1 MSIDLEIAQAASL
14 KRITEI
20 ADAMGVRADD
30 LIPYGWTKAKV
41 PLPVLEQA
49 EQERTP
55 GRLVLVTAMSPTP
68 AGEGKTTTSIGLA
81 DGLNERNRRR
91 VAAGEPPTGQA
102 VLALREPSLGPV
114 FGMKGGAAGGG
125 YAQVVPME
133 DINLHF
139 TGDFNA
145 IALANNLAA
154 TMLDNHM
161 HHGNPLDIDPR
172 RVHINRVMDLN
183 DRALRNTTIGLGG
196 VNGGVPREDHF
207 DIVVASEVMAVFCL
221 ATSLADLRHRLSR
234 IVVAHTRD
242 RIPVTVEDIG
252 AAGAMTALLR
262 DALSPNL
269 VQTLEHSPAFIHGG
283 PFANIAHGCN
293 SALATRAA
301 MALGDWAITEA
312 GFGADLG
319 AEKFLDIK
327 CRVAGIWPD
336 VVCVVGTVRALKY
349 HGGVD
354 KTDLEME
361 NVDAMLDGM
370 VNLEHHLTV
379 LQDVYGLTPVV
390 SLNRFPSDTDAEIEA
405 AIAHLAELG
414 VRAESAEHWA
424 KGGEGCLDLA
434 DAVIA
439 AAAENEER
447 GGGNPRHAYDLAS
460 SSVEKIEQ
468 IATRIYRASSVEVP
482 PAVQKKLD
490 RFVREGYGDLPVCIA
505 KTQYSLSSDPSL
517 RGAPE
522 GHVLTVRDVRLSAG
536 AGFIVVICG
545 DIMTM
550 PGLPKDPAAYRI
562 DVAEDGTISGLF

>member
-20 ADAMGVRADD
+20 ADTMGVPADD

-41 PLPVLEQA
+41 PLSVLEQA

-91 VAAGEPPTGQA
+91 VAAGETSTGQA

-161 HHGNPLDIDPR
+161 HHGNALDIDPR
-172 RVHINRVMDLN
+172 RVHIRRVMDLN

-196 VNGGVPREDHF
+196 INGGVPREDHF

-221 ATSLADLRHRLSR
+221 STSIADLRQRLSR

-242 RIPVTVEDIG
+242 RTPVTVEDIG

-293 SALATRAA
+293 SALATRTA

-327 CRVAGIWPD
+327 CRATGIWPD

-354 KTDLEME
+354 KGELENE
-361 NVDAMLDGM
+361 DVDAMLAGM

-390 SLNRFPSDTDAEIEA
+390 SLNRFPTDTDAEVEA
-405 AIAHLAELG
+405 AIAHLAKLG

-439 AAAENEER
+439 AATENSER
-447 GGGNPRHAYDLAS
+447 GSRGPRHSYDLES
-460 SSVEKIEQ
+460 SPVEKIEQ
-468 IATRIYRASSVEVP
+468 IATRIYRAGSVEVP
-482 PAVQKKLD
+482 AAVQKKLD
-490 RFVREGYGDLPVCIA
+490 RFVQEGYGDLPVCIA

-522 GHVLTVRDVRLSAG
+522 GHVLAVRDVRLSAG